1 MTAHSL
7 PNESLV
13 NYTFPNE
20 AEIPWSLMIVIY
32 PYVTGLIAGAFV
44 VSSLYHV
51 FKVQA
56 FARIARFALVVAFCF
71 GVFAGLPLLVHLL
84 QPQRAF
90 NIFITPHFTAA
101 MSIFGY
107 VYASYM
113 LLLAIEIW
121 LVYRNFFV
129 TRARETNKIR
139 WRLLTLGVRE
149 YTPEAARFDRKII
162 SVLAGLGIPAAFALH
177 GYVGFIFG
185 SIKANAWWATP
196 LQPIIFLVSAI
207 VSGIAMLILL
217 YTFLMGK
224 RGERCDEQMI
234 RKLAGCLWLAFL
246 LAFTF
251 EMLEVGYA
259 YYEHGHHWSVIGPL
273 LKGPLHSSYVTCQI
287 GIFSIPPILILALV
301 TLVTM
306 PRTLTLYLANL
317 ASLLLVTQVLFM
329 RYNVVI
335 GGQMISKSDRG
346 FVDFHFE
353 LLGKEGGLMAA
364 VILILPFIFY
374 ALLNRFM
381 PILGGAHSESFD
393 AD

>member
-1 MTAHSL
+1 MDHSL

-20 AEIPWSLMIVIY
+20 GEVYWSLMIVIY
-32 PYVTGLIAGAFV
+32 PYITGLIAGAFV

-51 FKVQA
+51 FKLQA
-56 FARIARFALVVAFCF
+56 FAKIARFALVVAFCF

-90 NIFITPHFTAA
+90 NIFVTPHFTAA

-113 LLLAIEIW
+113 LLLTMEIW
-121 LVYRNFFV
+121 FVYRKFFV
-129 TRARETNKIR
+129 LKARETNKMI

-149 YTPEAARFDRKII
+149 YTPEAGRADHSLINVF
-162 SVLAGLGIPAAFALH
+162 AGLGIPAAFALH

-196 LQPIIFLVSAI
+196 LQPIIFLTSAI
-207 VSGIAMLILL
+207 VSGIAMLILM

-224 RGERCDEQMI
+224 RSERCDEQMV
-234 RKLAGCLWLAFL
+234 RKLASCLWLAFL
-246 LAFTF
+246 LAFTL
-251 EMLEVGYA
+251 EILEVGYA

-273 LKGPLHSSYVTCQI
+273 LEGPLHRSYVTFQI
-287 GIFSIPPILILALV
+287 GFFSIPPILILGLV
-301 TLVTM
+301 TLVKM
-306 PRTLTLYLANL
+306 PRALMLYLANL
-317 ASLLLVTQVLFM
+317 ASLLLVAQVLFM